1 MGKSQYRFN
10 PDEMN
15 YNRLDDGLR
24 SRFWRGVIVVA
35 GVLVMAILLT
45 FLYMILFDSPRE
57 RQVRRENEELKRQ
70 HAILKERKQMVD
82 TVIREIKHTDENIY
96 RLIFETEPVE
106 EQLGAGTMDP
116 YQALLRENDRDI
128 VLSTAH
134 RVDSLLEKTNREN
147 LDYDVLRIKSE
158 DKQRMLPHIP
168 AIQPVENRDLTRTAS
183 GFGYRIHPFYKIR
196 KFHTGMDYT
205 APVGTPVFATGRGT
219 VELAER
225 SRRGSGNRVV
235 VDHGFGFKSVY
246 AHLSEIRVRRGQ
258 TVGRG
263 DMVGTVG
270 NTGFSIAPHLH
281 YEVVFRGK
289 PVNPVNFFFLELEP
303 EAYDKLILLSKK
315 SGQSFD

>member
-15 YNRLDDGLR
+15 YDRLDDGFR
-24 SRFWRGVIVVA
+24 SRLWRGVIVVA

-96 RLIFETEPVE
+96 RLIFETEPVK

-134 RVDSLLEKTNREN
+134 RVDSLLEKTNRESLN
-147 LDYDVLRIKSE
+147 YDVLRIKGE
-158 DKQRMLPHIP
+158 DKHEMLPHIP

-183 GFGYRIHPFYKIR
+183 GFGYRVHPFYKIR

-205 APVGTPVFATGRGT
+205 APVGTPVFATGNGT
-219 VELAER
+219 VEVAER

-235 VDHGFGFKSVY
+235 IDHGFGFKSVY

-281 YEVVFRGK
+281 YEVVFRDK
-289 PVNPVNFFFLELEP
+289 PVNPVNFFFLELGP
-303 EAYDKLILLSKK
+303 EAYDKMILLSKK